1 MLSKLSLAPALLLG
15 ALGGSLGSVITKFRR
30 GKNMDIK
37 GKGMADGTA
46 EVFLIK
52 TTNRIGGL
60 RVLLKQF
67 NMGEFRGKRVALK
80 ANFNSADPFPASTHL
95 DTLRVIVEEIKSA
108 GASEIILAERSGMG
122 RTREVLEALGVFDL
136 AKELDFKVLVLD
148 EIGRDGWVKI
158 DADGT
163 HWLRGFYIAK
173 VFLEADKVVQTCCL
187 KTHRFGGHFT
197 ISLKNSVGLIAKRV
211 PGVNYDYM
219 AELHTSPHQRLMI
232 AEINRFY
239 NVDLVVMDAMKAFV
253 LGGPERGK
261 IVEPNLLIASRD
273 RVAVDAV
280 GVAIL
285 RIYGTTENLLRGRIF
300 DLDQIRRA
308 SEISV
313 GVKSPS
319 NIKIIPLDDES
330 VEITKEIE
338 AKLMA

>member
-1 MLSKLSLAPALLLG
+1 MSLSKLSSAPTLLLG
-15 ALGGSLGSVITKFRR
+15 ALGGSLGSVVTKFR
-30 GKNMDIK
+30 
-37 GKGMADGTA
+37 GKGMNIKGGVDGIT

-52 TTNRIGGL
+52 ATNRIEGL
-60 RVLLKQF
+60 RALLKQF
-67 NMGEFRGKRVALK
+67 DTSEFRNKRVALK

-122 RTREVLEALGVFDL
+122 KTREVLETLGVFDL
-136 AKELDFKVLVLD
+136 ARELDFKVLVLD
-148 EIGRDGWVKI
+148 EIDKDDWVKVE
-158 DADGT
+158 ANGT

-173 VFLEADKVVQTCCL
+173 VFLEANKVVQTCCL

-197 ISLKNSVGLIAKRV
+197 ISLKNSVGLVARRV

-239 NVDLVVMDAMKAFV
+239 NVDLVVLDAIKAFV
-253 LGGPERGK
+253 LGGPEKGK
-261 IVEPNLLIASRD
+261 IVEPNLLVASKD

-280 GVAIL
+280 GIAIL
-285 RIYGTTENLLRGRIF
+285 RIYGTMENLQRGRIF

-308 SEISV
+308 SEIGA

-330 VEITKEIE
+330 SEIAKEIE
-338 AKLMA
+338 SKLMT